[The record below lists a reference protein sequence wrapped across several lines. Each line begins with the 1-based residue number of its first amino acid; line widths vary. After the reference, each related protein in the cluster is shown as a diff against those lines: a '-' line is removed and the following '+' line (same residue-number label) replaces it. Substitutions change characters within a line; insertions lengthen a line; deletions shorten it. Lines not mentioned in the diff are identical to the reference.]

1 MSFHIVEVGTIEEMV
16 EVDVRLCRTED
27 DRLVEE
33 TDTAARWLYCKPGD
47 RIPKAEAIRYGLIKD
62 EPVEESEA
70 EPDEEQS
77 ELDDTVKQRPAARNK
92 ARAKTADKGA

>member
-62 EPVEESEA
+62 GPVEE
-70 EPDEEQS
+70 P
-77 ELDDTVKQRPAARNK
+77 TNMVKQQPAPRNK
-92 ARAKTADKGA
+92 ARTKPADKGA